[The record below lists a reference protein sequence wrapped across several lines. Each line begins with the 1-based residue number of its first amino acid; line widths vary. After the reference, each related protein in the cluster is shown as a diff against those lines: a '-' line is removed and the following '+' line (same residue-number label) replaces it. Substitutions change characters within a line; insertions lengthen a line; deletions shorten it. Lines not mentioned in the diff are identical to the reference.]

1 MKKILCGMLVACSIT
16 SFAKTVEVIGV
27 TKQLARADYFSSYS
41 MIAGSVDCSKNYTA
55 TSDYETGKVANN
67 VFDKLEARKGY
78 SGYIC
83 EEGTGYVCI
92 ATAEVSANHVTKIK
106 SVRRVKTAAKS
117 LCNEFDLQE

>member
-1 MKKILCGMLVACSIT
+1 MKRILCGVLVACSIT
-16 SFAKTVEVIGV
+16 SFAKTVEIIGV

-41 MIAGSVDCSKNYTA
+41 MIAGNVDCSKNYTA
-55 TSDYETGKVANN
+55 MSDYETGKVANN
-67 VFDKLEARKGY
+67 VFDKLEVRKGY

-106 SVRRVKTAAKS
+106 SVRRVKTTAKS
-117 LCNEFDLQE
+117 LCNEFDLQ